1 MADGSIKIDIDVATS
16 KADKQLEDLQ
26 KKAKESAEQIG
37 DDFDLDVDNLAKRFD
52 IAKNSVDK
60 ANASLQ
66 ETESKLDAIRLKE
79 EELASQQ
86 MMANELIKE
95 RNALRT
101 GGAEAFDGTDD
112 EYIAKLDEMSAKQK
126 ELTSQITLTGEEL
139 KALGDKETLTN
150 KLNEQNVTLQNS
162 ISRYDILGNQAQ
174 KVSDR
179 ISNAVNKQS
188 QLGSETNKTTKETEK
203 LSKSSG
209 NISSGINK
217 GVKSLV
223 RYAGALFGLRAIYST
238 LRRLS
243 QQWLNSDAQG
253 ASQVQAQISAMSSAM
268 SNILG
273 PVIQWI
279 TSLLSTMFAYL
290 NTILGFFFGI
300 NLLSKSTAKNTG
312 GMASGIKDANKEMK
326 KFNAQFDKADV
337 MSSNVSDNMGGAGGG
352 GGAVAMPE
360 AVFPEVDITP
370 ITNAI
375 EYLKKELQPFF
386 DIMASIDFKPLED
399 AFMNLRKVG
408 TETFSIIGKSAIR
421 TANTAIAPFIKLLI
435 EDLVPAGLNTFAKV
449 LERLNPIIDRL
460 LKDFIEPLI
469 AWVLLDFVPTAWYL
483 LLDVFDLLGAV
494 LAVVTESFNVFWD
507 IIGRDIA
514 IAGWEI
520 LKGVLEIIGEVIST
534 IVEGLDIFLEKLAE
548 GDPLATALA
557 TAIGL
562 IVAGLT
568 AYTVIM
574 GLVNAVTAIFA
585 AISPFGW
592 IVIAITAVIAVIGLL
607 YGYWDEVMA
616 FFTNTLEKLK
626 EFFGN
631 LGTKIKEAF
640 QNSLQFVKDIWQG
653 VKDWFNDKVIQPVV
667 NYFGNMWQSLKDGAK
682 NAWQGIKDVFS
693 TVASFF
699 GNIFGN
705 AWEGVKNIFST
716 GGKIFSGIKDGIVS
730 AFTSVVNAIIDGINT
745 VVAIPFNAINSALNG
760 LRNISILKMRPFS
773 WLPSIS
779 VPRIPRL
786 ARGTYADNGSFE
798 ALIGESGR
806 EAVVPLENNTQWA
819 KDFLGV
825 LDDYGGIGSTG
836 GQSVIQLVVD
846 GKVLAEVNEKQQKK
860 NNLMMNGG
868 MA

>member
-26 KKAKESAEQIG
+26 QKAKESAEQIG
-37 DDFDLDVDNLAKRFD
+37 DDFDLDVDNLAKRFE
-52 IAKNSVDK
+52 KSR
-60 ANASLQ
+60 ASIEQTSRAVSEL
-66 ETESKLDAIRLKE
+66 ERKLSEIDSLKLELSAE
-79 EELASQQ
+79 EQFISDTMQD
-86 MMANELIKE
+86 
-95 RNALRT
+95 RR
-101 GGAEAFDGTDD
+101 
-112 EYIAKLDEMSAKQK
+112 
-126 ELTSQITLTGEEL
+126 
-139 KALGDKETLTN
+139 
-150 KLNEQNVTLQNS
+150 KLNEMIKEGSISQEEYNRLMKITTDNYDASVVKSETLLSKIKEIGNEEKLNQSLSSKTTTLQNQITS
-162 ISRYDILGNQAQ
+162 YEMLGNSAS
-174 KVSDR
+174 KLEDR
-179 ISNAVNKQS
+179 ISNAVEKQS
-188 QLGSETNKTTKETEK
+188 QLGNETKKSTKETER
-203 LSKSSG
+203 LSKSSN

-253 ASQVQAQISAMSSAM
+253 TSQVQAQINAMSSAM

-290 NTILGFFFGI
+290 NAILGFFFGI

-352 GGAVAMPE
+352 GAVTMPE

-408 TETFSIIGKSAIR
+408 TETFTIIGKSAIR

-435 EDLVPAGLNTFAKV
+435 EDLVPAGLNTFARV
-449 LERLNPIIDRL
+449 LERLNPVIDRL

-469 AWVLLDFVPTAWYL
+469 AWILLDFTPTAWYL

-494 LAVVTESFNVFWD
+494 IAVVMESFNTFWD
-507 IIGRDIA
+507 VIGREIA

-520 LKGVLEIIGEVIST
+520 LKGVLEVIGDVIST
-534 IVEGLDIFLEKLAE
+534 IVDGLDIFLEKLAE

-592 IVIAITAVIAVIGLL
+592 IVIAIVAVIAVIGLL
-607 YGYWDEVMA
+607 YGYWDDIMS
-616 FFTNTLEKLK
+616 FFSDTLDKLK

-631 LGTKIKEAF
+631 LGVKIKESF
-640 QNSLQFVKDIWQG
+640 QNALQFVKDIWQG
-653 VKDWFNDKVIQPVV
+653 VKDWFNDKVIMPVV
-667 NYFGNMWQSLKDGAK
+667 NYFSNMWQNLKDGAK

-693 TVASFF
+693 SVANFF

-705 AWEGVKNIFST
+705 AWERVKNIFST
-716 GGKIFSGIKDGIVS
+716 GGQIFSGIKEGIVS

-760 LRNISILKMRPFS
+760 LRNISILKMKPFS

-786 ARGTYADNGSFE
+786 ARGTYADNGSLE

-836 GQSVIQLVVD
+836 GQSIIQLVVD
-846 GKVLAEVNEKQQKK
+846 GKVLYEVNEKQQKK